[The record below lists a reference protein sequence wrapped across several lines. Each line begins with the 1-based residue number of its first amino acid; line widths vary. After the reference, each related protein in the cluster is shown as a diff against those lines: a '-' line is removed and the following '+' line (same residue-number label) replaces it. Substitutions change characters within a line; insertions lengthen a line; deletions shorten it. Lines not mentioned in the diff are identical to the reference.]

1 MFLFLGGINPETD
14 EQIQTPYRP
23 ADLQYR
29 MGHGLPFLQYRAA
42 ALRPSDG
49 DGLRVADRDGALLAG
64 AAVVAE
70 GRKGREGRRA
80 EADRRRAAD
89 RRPAQGVHHVRPF
102 DDFAHRRFDHRYHR
116 AAAGAAALGAAGDGP
131 FHEIE
136 DRGAGARH
144 GGSRG
149 RGAGGRVVV
158 APAFAPLGQRDDSAL
173 RLRYVALHG
182 VVQAA
187 DRQIPDYDRA
197 EVALLRGGGR
207 RPAVRP

>member
-1 MFLFLGGINPETD
+1 MSEKVTAMIE
-14 EQIQTPYRP
+14 EIK
-23 ADLQYR
+23 
-29 MGHGLPFLQYRAA
+29 GLTVLELSELVHALEEEFGVSAA
-42 ALRPSDG
+42 AM
-49 DGLRVADRDGALLAG
+49 
-64 AAVVAE
+64 AA
-70 GRKGREGRRA
+70 
-80 EADRRRAAD
+80 
-89 RRPAQGVHHVRPF
+89 P
-102 DDFAHRRFDHRYHR
+102 
-116 AAAGAAALGAAGDGP
+116 AAGAAALGAAGDGP